1 MAPVERERVVVAPR
15 TRVVE
20 VRPVLVGIG
29 RRLVEKTTVSRI
41 ETREVVMRTGYLV
54 VKRRIVEPIENRDQR
69 KLPHRP
75 MLHPSNHPLLP
86 WRHGYEHD
94 RYDAR

>member
-1 MAPVERERVVVAPR
+1 MAPVERGRVVVAPR
-15 TRVVE
+15 MRVVE
-20 VRPVLVGIG
+20 VRPVFVKIE

-41 ETREVVMRTGYLV
+41 ETRGVVMRTGYLV
-54 VKRRIVEPIENRDQR
+54 VIRRIVEPIENHDRR

-75 MLHPSNHPLLP
+75 MLHPSNHLILP